1 MLVHSRVTQVYV
13 LMSAV
18 YQPQNAYCIEVDGK
32 GTAEFKRQMRLM
44 AECFPNI
51 HGMQVGYG
59 GSCGYEIAR
68 SVMACLQY
76 LADLNHSWKYY
87 QYLSGVDLPLKTNLE
102 MVRVFERLNGSMNVQ
117 IDEPPHKRLLVPK
130 L

>member
-1 MLVHSRVTQVYV
+1 MVRETFAFPDEPRSQEEQEFPLAYGMLVHSRVTQVYV

-51 HGMQVGYG
+51 HGMV
-59 GSCGYEIAR
+59 S
-68 SVMACLQY
+68 
-76 LADLNHSWKYY
+76 
-87 QYLSGVDLPLKTNLE
+87 
-102 MVRVFERLNGSMNVQ
+102 
-117 IDEPPHKRLLVPK
+117 
-130 L
+130 